1 MIEGQ
6 QQVCTMT
13 VMFPC
18 DDDDQA
24 VAYKKKFAETLAPI
38 PDSRIDFR
46 LTTTPKPRAERG

>member
-24 VAYKKKFAETLAPI
+24 VAYKKKFAETLASI
-38 PDSRIDFR
+38 PESRIDFR

>member
-1 MIEGQ
+1 MSESNQ
-6 QQVCTMT
+6 QICTMT

-24 VAYKKKFAETLAPI
+24 VAYKKQFAETLASI

-46 LTTTPKPRAERG
+46 LTTAPKPRAERG